1 MLDWSRLYHSVLWR
15 DLKRGKLIKKKIG
28 SRAELTTSCSRLTSR
43 DLMKTGEASRAERT
57 RMVGRQ
63 TPAQRDL
70 TWKYF
75 TIILFSSLLLS

>member
-15 DLKRGKLIKKKIG
+15 DLKRGKLLRQTG
-28 SRAELTTSCSRLTSR
+28 GRAELTTSCSRLTSR
-43 DLMKTGEASRAERT
+43 DLMKTGEASRAEMT

-75 TIILFSSLLLS
+75 TITYFPLFS